1 MTSSVTT
8 CADKFRQAMKLI
20 STRLLRRVQ
29 NSRQRCGANQKSAVY
44 TTESDGIPSATSP
57 RDYLH
62 TQTTLHT
69 MANQAAALAR
79 LDAGALN
86 DIFEDTPGRVEQCV
100 VQCVQI
106 KPIVS
111 QQSGAT
117 ERHRVVF
124 SDSRNYV
131 QTMLA
136 TALNH
141 YVHQGLLQRGVFLK
155 LLSYQA
161 NNVKSKK
168 VLIVTDIEIIQELGI
183 MEKLGNPVA
192 LEVKTEDEDKS
203 HPTTI
208 TSNAGAFYGNQQQ
221 RAMPA
226 TKAPTSSA
234 HANIYPIEVRTTN
247 DMYLVNLL
255 TLS

>member
-1 MTSSVTT
+1 
-8 CADKFRQAMKLI
+8 
-20 STRLLRRVQ
+20 
-29 NSRQRCGANQKSAVY
+29 
-44 TTESDGIPSATSP
+44 
-57 RDYLH
+57 
-62 TQTTLHT
+62 

-168 VLIVTDIEIIQELGI
+168 VLIVTDIEIIQELGV

-192 LEVKTEDEDKS
+192 LEIKSEDEDKS
-203 HPTTI
+203 HPTAI
-208 TSNAGAFYGNQQQ
+208 TSNAGAFYGNNQQ

-226 TKAPTSSA
+226 VKAPTSSA
-234 HANIYPIEVRTTN
+234 HANIYPIEVRTTD
-247 DMYLVNLL
+247 DMYLRQSANIP
-255 TLS
+255 TGALSVQPQVDDQGTVHEQKRHQDVAQQEWRGQAVQCQSTG